1 MSYKRIVLVA
11 ISIVTFV
18 VGGISLA
25 ILLNGSHWKA
35 TALEK
40 VNNELLTELS
50 VGDIGISIW
59 SEFPKVT
66 IDLQDVMLL
75 GSVSHIGETADTLL
89 KAQRLGVAFSL
100 WDVLFREPVID
111 ALFIE
116 GAVLHLKEHQN
127 GSWNTDVFATK
138 QEDDVDE
145 GLQISQ
151 IILREIEVV
160 VSTIKE
166 DRYECKISDAIVT
179 DGNFDSSFSDFVIKG
194 GQGSDKLLPLEG
206 YFSTSYKIED
216 NGAFEVKI
224 NDAVINDL
232 AFKGTAQINAEGD
245 EEWSIYIES
254 DNIEVEELKSIWA
267 EKEVFNG
274 WDYDGEASISLNA
287 NPQKAK
293 LEWSLSEGSF
303 AISPKLTGLELN
315 TTGKIETSGVFDY
328 SPGKSS
334 VGVRVANIQIKSN
347 GIAVNAKAECDDLK
361 TSPLKL
367 SGSLKIDA
375 QSSYSSWV
383 PQFQT
388 TEMSALPNNGEVTI
402 DGRLKMSPSGKI
414 YDVFA
419 EISSQKIEGTLNAS
433 PYLITNLEAELKGED
448 LTIRSFDFDWSGN
461 RGGVDGKLL
470 GIEKWSEGGALEGAL
485 NLKAE
490 SIVVDGI
497 LAWWGN
503 LQPDNK
509 VNTQATLLPFGSDL
523 EVKVAVD
530 RLYWD
535 NLECR
540 SLTSRM
546 DVGAS
551 QLSIRNATAQGL
563 QGRARVDG
571 SLRPGGSGWVLGL
584 SGTADDLSLPD
595 LFKTYHNFGQTTLR
609 SEHVQGA
616 VSTAGNINMEWDL
629 NGNMISDGLR
639 VNLELEINHGR
650 LKNFEVFG
658 EVADYLKDHRLI
670 APLVDPEDLRRRL
683 KDIEFAH
690 IETSVIVVSSSTT
703 IPYFN
708 ILSSA
713 MNVSLEG
720 RHTFSGQIEYTLG
733 FALRDLRDAR
743 QVEFGDIEDDNLG
756 SIFFLAMDGTLDEPI
771 YSYDREAHKTHRK
784 KAISTELDRLRNSIQ
799 GSDKNQ
805 DEDEDDAEPEG
816 KSGKEK
822 KSNRLDDIDD
832 EDF

>member
-1 MSYKRIVLVA
+1 MSYKRIVLIA
-11 ISIVTFV
+11 LATVTFV

-25 ILLNGSHWKA
+25 VLLNGDHWKA

-50 VGDIGISIW
+50 VREIGISIW

-66 IDLQDVMLL
+66 VDLHDVILL
-75 GSVSHIGETADTLL
+75 GSVSHIGEAADTLV

-100 WDVLFREPVID
+100 WDVLFGEPVID

-116 GAVLHLKEHQN
+116 GAVLRLKEHRN
-127 GSWNTDVFATK
+127 GTWNTDVLVTK
-138 QEDDVDE
+138 KEGDVDG

-160 VSTIKE
+160 ASTIKG
-166 DRYECKISDAIVT
+166 DRYECNIRDAIVK
-179 DGNFDSSFSDFVIKG
+179 DGDFDSSFSDFVIKG
-194 GQGSDKLLPLEG
+194 GQGSDQLLPLEG
-206 YFSTSYKIED
+206 YFSTSYKTEEDGGIE
-216 NGAFEVKI
+216 VTI

-232 AFKGTAQINAEGD
+232 AFKGKAQINAEGD
-245 EEWSIYIES
+245 EEWSVYIES
-254 DNIEVEELKSIWA
+254 DNIEIEELKSIWA

-274 WDYDGEASISLNA
+274 WGYDGEISISLNA

-293 LEWSLSEGSF
+293 LEWSLSEASF
-303 AISPKLTGLELN
+303 AISPKLTGLALN

-328 SPGKSS
+328 SPGKSP
-334 VGVRVANIQIKSN
+334 VGLRITNIQIQSS
-347 GIAVNAKAECDDLK
+347 GIAVNAKAECTDLK
-361 TSPLKL
+361 KSPLKL

-375 QSSYSSWV
+375 QSSYASWI
-383 PQFQT
+383 PQLQT
-388 TEMSALPNNGEVTI
+388 TEMSALPNSGKVTI

-433 PYLITNLEAELKGED
+433 PYLIRNLDAEVKGGD
-448 LTIRSFDFDWSGN
+448 LTIRSFDFDWNGN
-461 RGGVDGKLL
+461 RGGLDGKLL
-470 GIEKWSEGGALEGAL
+470 GLEKWSEGGALKGTL

-490 SIVVDGI
+490 SIVVGGI
-497 LAWWGN
+497 LAWWEN
-503 LQPDNK
+503 FQPDNK

-523 EVKVAVD
+523 GVKVTVD

-546 DVGAS
+546 DIGAS
-551 QLSIRNATAQGL
+551 QLAIRNAKAQGL
-563 QGRARVDG
+563 QGNARVEG
-571 SLRPGGSGWVLGL
+571 SLRPGGSGWILGL
-584 SGTADDLSLPD
+584 SGTADNLSLPD

-609 SEHVQGA
+609 SDHVQGA
-616 VSTAGNINMEWDL
+616 VSAAGNINLEWDL
-629 NGNMISDGLR
+629 DGNWISDGLLS
-639 VNLELEINHGR
+639 NLDVEINHGR

-670 APLVDPEDLRRRL
+670 APLVDPEDLRGRL

-690 IETSVIVVSSSTT
+690 IESTVIVVSSSTT

-708 ILSSA
+708 IQSSA

-720 RHTFSGQIEYTLG
+720 RHTFSGQIDYTLG
-733 FALRDLRDAR
+733 FALRDLRDSR

-756 SIFFLAMDGTLDEPI
+756 SIFFLAMDGTLEEPI

-799 GSDKNQ
+799 GSDSNQ
-805 DEDEDDAEPEG
+805 DKEDAEPEG

-822 KSNRLDDIDD
+822 KSKRLDDIED

>member
-1 MSYKRIVLVA
+1 MSYKRIVLIALAV
-11 ISIVTFV
+11 VTFV

-25 ILLNGSHWKA
+25 VLLNGNHWKA

-50 VGDIGISIW
+50 VRDIGISIW

-66 IDLQDVMLL
+66 VDLHDVILL
-75 GSVSHIGETADTLL
+75 GSVSHIGEAADTLV

-100 WDVLFREPVID
+100 WDVLFGEPVID

-116 GAVLHLKEHQN
+116 GAVLRLKEHRN
-127 GSWNTDVFATK
+127 GTWNTDVLVAK
-138 QEDDVDE
+138 KEGDVD
-145 GLQISQ
+145 GSLHISQ

-160 VSTIKE
+160 ASTIKG
-166 DRYECKISDAIVT
+166 DRYECKIRDAMVK
-179 DGNFDSSFSDFVIKG
+179 DGDFDSSFSDFVIKG
-194 GQGSDKLLPLEG
+194 GQGSDQLLPLEG

-216 NGAFEVKI
+216 DGEIEVTI

-232 AFKGTAQINAEGD
+232 AFKGKAQINAVGD

-254 DNIEVEELKSIWA
+254 DNIEIEELKSIWA

-274 WDYDGEASISLNA
+274 WGYDGKASISLNA
-287 NPQKAK
+287 TPKKAK
-293 LEWSLSEGSF
+293 LEWSLSEGNF
-303 AISPKLTGLELN
+303 AISPKLTGLALN

-328 SPGKSS
+328 SPGNSS
-334 VGVRVANIQIKSN
+334 VGLRIANIQIKSN
-347 GIAVNAKAECDDLK
+347 GIAVNAKAECADLK
-361 TSPLKL
+361 KSPLKL

-375 QSSYSSWV
+375 QSSYASWV
-383 PQFQT
+383 PQLQT
-388 TEMSALPNNGEVTI
+388 TEMSALPNGGEVTI
-402 DGRLKMSPSGKI
+402 DGRLKISPSGKI

-433 PYLITNLEAELKGED
+433 PYLIRNLDAEVKGEL
-448 LTIRSFDFDWSGN
+448 LTIRSFDFDWNGN
-461 RGGVDGKLL
+461 RGGIDGKLL
-470 GIEKWSEGGALEGAL
+470 GLEKWSEGGALKGTL

-490 SIVVDGI
+490 SIVVGGI

-503 LQPDNK
+503 VQPDNK

-523 EVKVAVD
+523 GVKVTVD

-546 DVGAS
+546 DIGAS
-551 QLSIRNATAQGL
+551 QLAIRNAKAQGL
-563 QGRARVDG
+563 QGNARVEG
-571 SLRPGGSGWVLGL
+571 SLRPGGSGWILGL
-584 SGTADDLSLPD
+584 SGTADNLSLPD

-609 SEHVQGA
+609 SDHVQGA
-616 VSTAGNINMEWDL
+616 VNAAGNINLEWDL
-629 NGNMISDGLR
+629 NGNWISDGLLS
-639 VNLELEINHGR
+639 NLDIEINHGR
-650 LKNFEVFG
+650 LRNFEVFG

-670 APLVDPEDLRRRL
+670 APLVDPEDLRGRL

-690 IETSVIVVSSSTT
+690 IESSVIVVSSSTT

-708 ILSSA
+708 IQSSA

-733 FALRDLRDAR
+733 FALRDLRDSR

-756 SIFFLAMDGTLDEPI
+756 SIFFLAMDGTLEEPI
-771 YSYDREAHKTHRK
+771 YSYDREAHKAHRK
-784 KAISTELDRLRNSIQ
+784 KAISTELDRLKNSIQ
-799 GSDKNQ
+799 GSDSNQ
-805 DEDEDDAEPEG
+805 DEEDTKPEG
-816 KSGKEK
+816 KLGKEK
-822 KSNRLDDIDD
+822 KSKRLDDIED

>member
-11 ISIVTFV
+11 LAIVTFI

-25 ILLNGSHWKA
+25 VLLNGNHWKA

-40 VNNELLTELS
+40 LNNELLTELS
-50 VGDIGISIW
+50 VRDVGVSIW
-59 SEFPKVT
+59 REFPKVT
-66 IDLQDVMLL
+66 VDLHDVILL
-75 GSVSHIGETADTLL
+75 GSVSHIGETSDTLL

-100 WDVLFREPVID
+100 WDVLFGEPVID

-116 GAVLHLKEHQN
+116 GAVLHLKEHRN
-127 GSWNTDVFATK
+127 GTWNTDVLVTK
-138 QEDDVDE
+138 KEEDVD
-145 GLQISQ
+145 GRLDISQ

-160 VSTIKE
+160 ASTSKD
-166 DRYECKISDAIVT
+166 DRYDCKIRDAIVK
-179 DGNFDSSFSDFVIKG
+179 DGDFESSFSDFVIRK

-206 YFSTSYKIED
+206 YFSTSYKIGE
-216 NGAFEVKI
+216 GGEVELKI

-232 AFKGTAQINAEGD
+232 AFKGKAQINTEGD
-245 EEWSIYIES
+245 EEWHIDIES
-254 DNIEVEELKSIWA
+254 DNIEIEELKSIWA
-267 EKEVFNG
+267 EKDVFNG
-274 WDYDGEASISLNA
+274 WDYDGTASISLNA
-287 NPQKAK
+287 NPKKAN
-293 LEWSLSEGSF
+293 LAWSLSDGSF
-303 AISPKLTGLELN
+303 AISPKLTGLALN
-315 TTGKIETSGVFDY
+315 TTGNIKTSGVFDY

-334 VGVRVANIQIKSN
+334 VGLSVTNIQITSN
-347 GIAVNAKAECDDLK
+347 GITVNAKAECADLK
-361 TSPLKL
+361 KSPLKL

-375 QSSYSSWV
+375 QSSYASWV
-383 PQFQT
+383 PQLQT

-419 EISSQKIEGTLNAS
+419 EISSQKIEGLLNAS
-433 PYLITNLEAELKGED
+433 PYSIRNLDAEVKGED
-448 LTIRSFDFDWSGN
+448 LTIRSFDFDWNGN
-461 RGGVDGKLL
+461 RGGLDGKLMGL
-470 GIEKWSEGGALEGAL
+470 EKWSEGGALKGTL

-503 LQPDNK
+503 FQPDNE
-509 VNTQATLLPFGSDL
+509 VNTQATLLPLGSDM
-523 EVKVAVD
+523 EIKVAVD

-546 DVGAS
+546 DLGAS
-551 QLSIRNATAQGL
+551 RLAIRNATGQGL
-563 QGRARVDG
+563 QGNARVEG
-571 SLRPGGSGWVLGL
+571 SLRPGGSGWILGL
-584 SGTADDLSLPD
+584 SGTADHLSLPD
-595 LFKTYHNFGQTTLR
+595 LFKTYNNFGQTTLR
-609 SEHVQGA
+609 SDHVQGA
-616 VSTAGNINMEWDL
+616 VSAAGNINLEWDL
-629 NGNMISDGLR
+629 NGNWISDGLLS
-639 VNLELEINHGR
+639 NLDVEINHGR
-650 LKNFEVFG
+650 LRNFEVFG

-670 APLVDPEDLRRRL
+670 APLVDPEDLRGRL

-690 IETSVIVVSSSTT
+690 IESSVIVVSSSTT

-708 ILSSA
+708 IQSSA

-733 FALRDLRDAR
+733 FALRDLRDSR

-756 SIFFLAMDGTLDEPI
+756 SIFFLAMDGTLEEPI
-771 YSYDREAHKTHRK
+771 YSYDREAHKSHRK
-784 KAISTELDRLRNSIQ
+784 KAISTELDRLRNSLQ
-799 GSDKNQ
+799 GSDSNQ
-805 DEDEDDAEPEG
+805 DEDDAKPEG

-822 KSNRLDDIDD
+822 KSKRLDDIED